1 MTTADPAEPDHTRT
15 DRLRAALRLSAS
27 ALKAGSVPF
36 ALTGSYALW
45 VHGAPENTHDVDLVV
60 PESAA
65 DQAALCLADQGFTV
79 QRPPEDWLFKAYLD
93 DAMVDVL
100 HRLNG
105 TPIADDFIDLA
116 QPHDVLG
123 LRIPVLP
130 PTEVIS
136 TKLQAMSERQC
147 DLGELLPP
155 VRAVRER
162 LDWPRL
168 VSDVGDNP
176 FARAFLFLAGEL
188 DIMPAGHLPF
198 PAPERH
204 TAAPASR

>member
-1 MTTADPAEPDHTRT
+1 MTIEDSADPGDTTT
-15 DRLRAALRLSAS
+15 DRLRTALRSSAS

-36 ALTGSYALW
+36 ALARSYALW

-60 PESAA
+60 PEGVVDEAA
-65 DQAALCLADQGFTV
+65 RCLADQGFTIE
-79 QRPPEDWLFKAYLD
+79 RPPEDWLFKAYLD
-93 DAMVDVL
+93 DALVDVL

-105 TPIADDFIDLA
+105 SPVTDDLIKLA
-116 QPHDVLG
+116 QLHDVLG

-136 TKLQAMSERQC
+136 TKLRAMSERYC
-147 DLGELLPP
+147 DFGQLLPP
-155 VRAVRER
+155 VRAVREK

-168 VSDVGDNP
+168 VTDADDNP

-188 DIMPAGHLPF
+188 GIMPTDQLPL
-198 PAPERH
+198 PSPER
-204 TAAPASR
+204 R